1 MSTINVDTTV
11 TTINVVT
18 TGIQG
23 PSGPRGADGPAGEID
38 PTIIADINTRI
49 EDLDNEVD
57 LIKPQID
64 ALSENKLDKVDYVQH
79 FKGLHNSYAELVAAI
94 PVGIDGD
101 YAHIKAS
108 QSFPRLEAIWSG
120 TVGVWN
126 ITSANVGINT
136 DAVPEGSSNLYFK
149 TERVLA
155 SLLSGLNTGL
165 DVAITS
171 SDSIIQG
178 LGKIQGQLNNFVLP
192 ATIWVP
198 ISSVATVQSS
208 VSINNIEV
216 ARINGMLWIRGSF
229 QLNANVGA
237 ADFITIT
244 DNNYKTIVPN
254 AADFNFN
261 RLANITVFTNET
273 PTTINY
279 RISANRLTHTIQG
292 YSGFGITN
300 SQMIIQPTC
309 IGKLV
314 IQ

>member
-1 MSTINVDTTV
+1 MDV
-11 TTINVVT
+11 
-18 TGIQG
+18 
-23 PSGPRGADGPAGEID
+23 
-38 PTIIADINTRI
+38 
-49 EDLDNEVD
+49 
-57 LIKPQID
+57 IKPQID

-136 DAVPEGSSNLYFK
+136 DAVPEGSSNIYFK

-178 LGKIQGQLNNFVLP
+178 LGKIQGQLNNLASKVRSTVLAGLSTSSGGTITSSDSILSALGKLQYQISNFVLP

-198 ISSVATVQSS
+198 ISSVATIQSS

-229 QLNANVGA
+229 QLNTNVSAG
-237 ADFITIT
+237 F
-244 DNNYKTIVPN
+244 N
-254 AADFNFN
+254 A
-261 RLANITVFTNET
+261 
-273 PTTINY
+273 
-279 RISANRLTHTIQG
+279 ISPSFKQ
-292 YSGFGITN
+292 F
-300 SQMIIQPTC
+300 
-309 IGKLV
+309 
-314 IQ
+314 